1 MNKTIR
7 RRTRVRSRIQASSSR
22 PRLTVFRSNK
32 HISAQI
38 IDDSQNTTLV
48 SFSSQQI
55 PNPPKPKQAVAKLVG
70 QNLAT
75 LAKTKKI
82 TQVVFDRGSYRYHG
96 RIKALAQAAREK
108 GLKF

>member
-1 MNKTIR
+1 MNQTIR
-7 RRTRVRSRIQASSSR
+7 RRTRVRSRLQTASSR

-38 IDDSQNTTLV
+38 IDDSKNTTLV

-55 PNPPKPKQAVAKLVG
+55 SNPPKPKQAVAKLVG
-70 QNLAT
+70 QKLAA
-75 LAKTKKI
+75 LAKAKKI
-82 TQVVFDRGSYRYHG
+82 TQVVFDRGFYRYHG
-96 RIKALAQAAREK
+96 RVKALAQAAREK